1 MIPSRTSIV
10 YVLLD
15 GVGDLPC
22 PQLNGLTPLQAASTP
37 ALDALAK
44 RGCMGQVTTVGPS
57 IAPQSDIAV
66 FNMLGYDFK
75 EEVYVGRGVIEL
87 IGSGIDFRTG
97 DLALRGNFATIDGS
111 NRIVD
116 RRAGRNISEEEA
128 NSICES
134 LSSRVKFND
143 PDVSLVIKPT
153 IGHRVVIRF
162 RHNVLALSDRVSN
175 TDPAYDKVSGI
186 GVARLS
192 SFQDTIGESV
202 PEEDTIAS
210 KRSAQLINDFSNQAI
225 DILKSDPVNQQR
237 NNDKK
242 KLINCVLLRDAG
254 NRIPKLVP
262 IGIKYG
268 MKAAAVVDMPVEI
281 GIANVL
287 NMEILPSGKVD
298 DYKRKAEVVYSNLL
312 KYDLIYA
319 HIKGPD
325 EFGHDGD
332 AQGKKKNIE
341 KIDKLVFSKM
351 LDASIHDDVA
361 IVVSA
366 DHSTPCVNKSHS
378 PDPVPLLISSSRV
391 QRDGSLRFT
400 EEFAARGLLGR
411 INGSQVISTVTHAL
425 QMS

>member
-1 MIPSRTSIV
+1 MIRSRTRIV

-128 NSICES
+128 SSICES

-162 RHNVLALSDRVSN
+162 RHNVMALSDRVSN

-202 PEEDTIAS
+202 PEEDTIES
-210 KRSAQLINDFSNQAI
+210 KKSAQLINDFSNQAI
-225 DILKSDPVNQQR
+225 DILKSHPVNQQR
-237 NNDKK
+237 YDDKK

-268 MKAAAVVDMPVEI
+268 MKVAAVVDMPVEI
-281 GIANVL
+281 GIANML

-332 AQGKKKNIE
+332 AQGKKNNIE
-341 KIDKLVFSKM
+341 KIDNLVFSKM

-378 PDPVPLLISSSRV
+378 PDPVPLLISSSSV

-400 EEFAARGLLGR
+400 EEFAARGILGR

>member
-1 MIPSRTSIV
+1 MEATELSTVEPDGIFQKRKLIPSAKV
-10 YVLLD
+10 
-15 GVGDLPC
+15 C
-22 PQLNGLTPLQAASTP
+22 PP
-37 ALDALAK
+37 DV
-44 RGCMGQVTTVGPS
+44 R
-57 IAPQSDIAV
+57 
-66 FNMLGYDFK
+66 
-75 EEVYVGRGVIEL
+75 
-87 IGSGIDFRTG
+87 
-97 DLALRGNFATIDGS
+97 
-111 NRIVD
+111 
-116 RRAGRNISEEEA
+116 
-128 NSICES
+128 
-134 LSSRVKFND
+134 FND
-143 PDVSLVIKPT
+143 PNVSLVIKPT

-162 RHNVLALSDRVSN
+162 RHNLQALSDQVSN

-210 KRSAQLINDFSNQAI
+210 KKSAQLINDFSNQAI
-225 DILKSDPVNQQR
+225 SILKSDPVNKQR
-237 NNDKK
+237 YNDRK

-298 DYKRKAEVVYSNLL
+298 DYKRKAEVVYSNLFD
-312 KYDLIYA
+312 YDLIYA

-341 KIDKLVFSKM
+341 KIDKMVFSKM

-391 QRDGSLRFT
+391 HRDGSLRFT
-400 EEFAARGLLGR
+400 EEFAARGMLGR

>member
-1 MIPSRTSIV
+1 MIPSRTRIV

-44 RGCMGQVTTVGPS
+44 RGCMGQVTTVGAS

-66 FNMLGYDFK
+66 FNMLGYNFK

-116 RRAGRNISEEEA
+116 RRAGRNILEEEA
-128 NSICES
+128 NFICES

-143 PDVSLVIKPT
+143 PNVSLVIKPT

-186 GVARLS
+186 GVSRLS

-202 PEEDTIAS
+202 PEEDTVES

-237 NNDKK
+237 YNDKK
-242 KLINCVLLRDAG
+242 KLINCILLRDAG

-341 KIDKLVFSKM
+341 KIDKLLFSKM
-351 LDASIHDDVA
+351 LDASILDDVA

-391 QRDGSLRFT
+391 QRDDSLRFT
-400 EEFAARGLLGR
+400 EEFAAKGILGR

>member
-1 MIPSRTSIV
+1 MIPSRTRIV

-44 RGCMGQVTTVGPS
+44 RGCMGQVTTVGPN

-75 EEVYVGRGVIEL
+75 EEAYVGRGVIEL

-97 DLALRGNFATIDGS
+97 DLALRGNFATIDER

-134 LSSRVKFND
+134 LSSGVRFND
-143 PDVSLVIKPT
+143 PNVSLVIKPT

-162 RHNVLALSDRVSN
+162 RHNVQALSDQVSN

-202 PEEDTIAS
+202 PEEDTFAS

-225 DILKSDPVNQQR
+225 NILKSDPVNKQR
-237 NNDKK
+237 YNDKK

-287 NMEILPSGKVD
+287 SMEILPSGKVD
-298 DYKRKAEVVYSNLL
+298 DYKRKAEVVYSNLFN
-312 KYDLIYA
+312 YDLIYA
-319 HIKGPD
+319 HVKGPD

-341 KIDKLVFSKM
+341 KIDKLVFSKL

-400 EEFAARGLLGR
+400 EEFAARGILGR

-425 QMS
+425 QMT

>member
-1 MIPSRTSIV
+1 VIPSRTRIV

-44 RGCMGQVTTVGPS
+44 RGCMGQVTTVGHN

-75 EEVYVGRGVIEL
+75 EEAYVGRGVIEL

-128 NSICES
+128 KSICES
-134 LSSRVKFND
+134 LSSRVRFND
-143 PDVSLVIKPT
+143 PNVSLVIKPT

-162 RHNVLALSDRVSN
+162 RHNVQALSDQISN

-202 PEEDTIAS
+202 PEEDTNAS

-225 DILKSDPVNQQR
+225 NILKSDSVNKQR
-237 NNDKK
+237 YKDKK

-287 NMEILPSGKVD
+287 SMQILPSGKVD
-298 DYKRKAEVVYSNLL
+298 DYKRKAEVVYSNLFN
-312 KYDLIYA
+312 YDLIYA

-341 KIDKLVFSKM
+341 KIDKLVFSKL

-378 PDPVPLLISSSRV
+378 PDPVPLLISSSMV

-400 EEFAARGLLGR
+400 EEFAARGILGR
-411 INGSQVISTVTHAL
+411 INGSQVISTVMHAL

>member
-1 MIPSRTSIV
+1 MIPSRTRIV

-44 RGCMGQVTTVGPS
+44 RGCMGQVTTVGPN

-75 EEVYVGRGVIEL
+75 EEAYVGRGVIEL

-97 DLALRGNFATIDGS
+97 DLALRGNFATIDES

-143 PDVSLVIKPT
+143 PNVSLVIKPT

-162 RHNVLALSDRVSN
+162 RHNVQALSDQVSN

-225 DILKSDPVNQQR
+225 NILKSDSVNKQR
-237 NNDKK
+237 YNDKK

-287 NMEILPSGKVD
+287 SMQILPSGKVD
-298 DYKRKAEVVYSNLL
+298 DYKRKAEVVYSNLFN
-312 KYDLIYA
+312 YDLIYA

-341 KIDKLVFSKM
+341 KIDKLVFSKL

-378 PDPVPLLISSSRV
+378 PDPVPLLISSSMV

-400 EEFAARGLLGR
+400 EEFAARGILGR

>member
-1 MIPSRTSIV
+1 MIPSRTRIV
-10 YVLLD
+10 YVILD

-44 RGCMGQVTTVGPS
+44 RGCMGQVTTVGPD

-75 EEVYVGRGVIEL
+75 EEAYVGRGVIEL

-97 DLALRGNFATIDGS
+97 DLALRGNFATIDES

-143 PDVSLVIKPT
+143 PNVSLVIKPT

-162 RHNVLALSDRVSN
+162 RHNLQALSDQVSN

-210 KRSAQLINDFSNQAI
+210 KKSAQLINDFSSQAI
-225 DILKSDPVNQQR
+225 SILKSDPVNKQR
-237 NNDKK
+237 YNDRK

-254 NRIPKLVP
+254 NRIPKLAP
-262 IGIKYG
+262 IGKKYG

-298 DYKRKAEVVYSNLL
+298 DYKRKAEVVYSNLFD
-312 KYDLIYA
+312 YDLIYA

-341 KIDKLVFSKM
+341 KIDKMIFSKM

-391 QRDGSLRFT
+391 HRDGSLRFT
-400 EEFAARGLLGR
+400 EEFAARGMLGR

>member
-1 MIPSRTSIV
+1 MIPSRTRIV

-44 RGCMGQVTTVGPS
+44 RGCMGQVTTVGPN

-75 EEVYVGRGVIEL
+75 EEAYVGRGVIEL

-97 DLALRGNFATIDGS
+97 DLALRGNFATIDES

-134 LSSRVKFND
+134 LSSRVRFND
-143 PDVSLVIKPT
+143 PNVSLVIKPT

-162 RHNVLALSDRVSN
+162 RHNVQALSDQVSN

-202 PEEDTIAS
+202 PEEDTFAS
-210 KRSAQLINDFSNQAI
+210 KKSAQLINDFSNQAI
-225 DILKSDPVNQQR
+225 NILKSDPVNKQR
-237 NNDKK
+237 YNDKK

-287 NMEILPSGKVD
+287 SMEILPSGKVD
-298 DYKRKAEVVYSNLL
+298 DYKRKAEVVYSNLFN
-312 KYDLIYA
+312 YDLIYA
-319 HIKGPD
+319 HVKGPD

-341 KIDKLVFSKM
+341 KIDKLVFSKL
-351 LDASIHDDVA
+351 LDASIHDNVA

-378 PDPVPLLISSSRV
+378 PDPVPLLMSSSRV

-400 EEFAARGLLGR
+400 EEFAARGILGR

-425 QMS
+425 QMT

>member
-1 MIPSRTSIV
+1 VIPCRTRIV

-22 PQLNGLTPLQAASTP
+22 PQLNSLTPLQAASTP

-44 RGCMGQVTTVGPS
+44 RGCMGQVTTVGPN

-75 EEVYVGRGVIEL
+75 EEAYVGRGVIEL

-134 LSSRVKFND
+134 LFSRVKFDD
-143 PDVSLVIKPT
+143 PNVSLVIKPT

-162 RHNVLALSDRVSN
+162 RHNVLTLSDRVSN
-175 TDPAYDKVSGI
+175 TDPAYDKVFGI

-210 KRSAQLINDFSNQAI
+210 KRSAQLINDFTNQAFN
-225 DILKSDPVNQQR
+225 ILKSHPVNKQR
-237 NNDKK
+237 YNDRK

-254 NRIPKLVP
+254 NRIPKPVP
-262 IGIKYG
+262 IGVKYG

-298 DYKRKAEVVYSNLL
+298 DYKRKAEVVYSNLFN
-312 KYDLIYA
+312 YDLIYA

-332 AQGKKKNIE
+332 AHGKKKNIE

-351 LDASIHDDVA
+351 LDASIHEDVA

-391 QRDGSLRFT
+391 QSDGSLRFT
-400 EEFAARGLLGR
+400 EEFAARGKLGR
-411 INGSQVISTVTHAL
+411 INGSQVITTVTHAL

>member
-1 MIPSRTSIV
+1 MIPSRTRIV

-44 RGCMGQVTTVGPS
+44 RGCMGQVTTVGLD

-75 EEVYVGRGVIEL
+75 EEAYVGRGVIEL

-128 NSICES
+128 KSICES
-134 LSSRVKFND
+134 LSSRVRFND
-143 PDVSLVIKPT
+143 PNVSLVIKPT

-162 RHNVLALSDRVSN
+162 RHNVQALSDQVSN

-225 DILKSDPVNQQR
+225 NILKSDSVNKQR
-237 NNDKK
+237 YKDKK

-287 NMEILPSGKVD
+287 SMQILPSGKVD
-298 DYKRKAEVVYSNLL
+298 DYKRKAEVVYSNLFN
-312 KYDLIYA
+312 YDLIYA

-341 KIDKLVFSKM
+341 KIDKLVFSKL

-400 EEFAARGLLGR
+400 EEYAARGTLGR
-411 INGSQVISTVTHAL
+411 INGSQVISTVTHLL

>member
-1 MIPSRTSIV
+1 VIPSRTRIV

-44 RGCMGQVTTVGPS
+44 RGCMGQVTTVGPN

-75 EEVYVGRGVIEL
+75 EEAYVGRGVIEL

-97 DLALRGNFATIDGS
+97 DLALRGNFATIDER

-134 LSSRVKFND
+134 LSSGVRFND
-143 PDVSLVIKPT
+143 PNVSLVIKPT

-162 RHNVLALSDRVSN
+162 RHNVQALSDQVSN

-202 PEEDTIAS
+202 PEEDTFAS

-225 DILKSDPVNQQR
+225 NILKSDPVNKQR
-237 NNDKK
+237 YNDKK

-287 NMEILPSGKVD
+287 SMEILPSGKVD
-298 DYKRKAEVVYSNLL
+298 DYKRKAEVVYSNLFN
-312 KYDLIYA
+312 YDLIYA
-319 HIKGPD
+319 HVKGPD

-341 KIDKLVFSKM
+341 KIDKLVFSKL

-400 EEFAARGLLGR
+400 EEFAARGILGR

-425 QMS
+425 QMT

>member
-1 MIPSRTSIV
+1 
-10 YVLLD
+10 
-15 GVGDLPC
+15 
-22 PQLNGLTPLQAASTP
+22 
-37 ALDALAK
+37 
-44 RGCMGQVTTVGPS
+44 MGQVTTVGPN

-75 EEVYVGRGVIEL
+75 EEAYVGRGVIEL

-97 DLALRGNFATIDGS
+97 DLALRGNFATIDES

-134 LSSRVKFND
+134 LSSRVRFND
-143 PDVSLVIKPT
+143 PNVSLVIKPT

-162 RHNVLALSDRVSN
+162 RHNIQALSDQVSN

-202 PEEDTIAS
+202 PEEDTFAS

-225 DILKSDPVNQQR
+225 NILKSDPVNKQR
-237 NNDKK
+237 YTDKK

-254 NRIPKLVP
+254 NRIPNLVP

-287 NMEILPSGKVD
+287 SMEILPSGKVD
-298 DYKRKAEVVYSNLL
+298 DYKRKAEVVYSNLFN
-312 KYDLIYA
+312 YDLIYA
-319 HIKGPD
+319 HVKGPD

-341 KIDKLVFSKM
+341 KIDKLVFSKL

-400 EEFAARGLLGR
+400 EEFAARGILGR

>member
-1 MIPSRTSIV
+1 MIPSRTRIV

-44 RGCMGQVTTVGPS
+44 RGCMGQVTTVGPN

-75 EEVYVGRGVIEL
+75 EEAYVGRGVIEL

-128 NSICES
+128 KSICES
-134 LSSRVKFND
+134 LSSRVRFND
-143 PDVSLVIKPT
+143 PNVSLVIKPT

-162 RHNVLALSDRVSN
+162 RHNVQALSDQVSN

-202 PEEDTIAS
+202 PEEDTITS

-225 DILKSDPVNQQR
+225 NILKSDSVNKQR
-237 NNDKK
+237 YKDKK

-287 NMEILPSGKVD
+287 SMQILPSGKVD
-298 DYKRKAEVVYSNLL
+298 DYKRKAEVVYSNLFN
-312 KYDLIYA
+312 YDLIYA
-319 HIKGPD
+319 HLKGPD

-341 KIDKLVFSKM
+341 KIDKLVFSKL

-378 PDPVPLLISSSRV
+378 PDPVPLLISSSMV

-400 EEFAARGLLGR
+400 EEFATRGILGR

>member
-1 MIPSRTSIV
+1 VIPSRTRIV

-44 RGCMGQVTTVGPS
+44 RGCMGQVTTVGPN

-75 EEVYVGRGVIEL
+75 EEAYVGRGVIEL

-97 DLALRGNFATIDGS
+97 DLALRGNFATIDES

-116 RRAGRNISEEEA
+116 RRAGRNISEGEA
-128 NSICES
+128 NSICET

-143 PDVSLVIKPT
+143 PNVSLVIKPT

-162 RHNVLALSDRVSN
+162 RHSVQALSDQVSN
-175 TDPAYDKVSGI
+175 TDPAYDKVFGI

-210 KRSAQLINDFSNQAI
+210 KRSAQLINDFSSQAI
-225 DILKSDPVNQQR
+225 SILKSDPVNKQR
-237 NNDKK
+237 HNDRK

-254 NRIPKLVP
+254 NRIPKLAP
-262 IGIKYG
+262 IGKKYG
-268 MKAAAVVDMPVEI
+268 MKVAAVVDMPVEI

-287 NMEILPSGKVD
+287 SMEILPSGKVD
-298 DYKRKAEVVYSNLL
+298 DYKRKAEVVYSNLFD
-312 KYDLIYA
+312 YDLIYA

-341 KIDKLVFSKM
+341 KIDKMVFSKM

-400 EEFAARGLLGR
+400 EEYAARGILGR
-411 INGSQVISTVTHAL
+411 INGSQVISTVTHVL

>member
-1 MIPSRTSIV
+1 MIPSRTRIV

-262 IGIKYG
+262 IVIKYG

>member
-1 MIPSRTSIV
+1 
-10 YVLLD
+10 
-15 GVGDLPC
+15 
-22 PQLNGLTPLQAASTP
+22 
-37 ALDALAK
+37 
-44 RGCMGQVTTVGPS
+44 
-57 IAPQSDIAV
+57 
-66 FNMLGYDFK
+66 MLGYDFK
-75 EEVYVGRGVIEL
+75 EEAYVGRGVIEL

-97 DLALRGNFATIDGS
+97 DLALRGNFATIDES

-134 LSSRVKFND
+134 LSSSVKFND
-143 PDVSLVIKPT
+143 PNVSLVIKPT

-162 RHNVLALSDRVSN
+162 RHNLQALSDQVSN

-210 KRSAQLINDFSNQAI
+210 KKSAQLINDFSSQAI
-225 DILKSDPVNQQR
+225 SILKSDPVNKQR
-237 NNDKK
+237 YNDRK

-254 NRIPKLVP
+254 NRIPKLAP
-262 IGIKYG
+262 IGKKYG

-298 DYKRKAEVVYSNLL
+298 DYKRKAEVVYSNLFD
-312 KYDLIYA
+312 YDLIYA

-341 KIDKLVFSKM
+341 KIDKMIFSKM

-400 EEFAARGLLGR
+400 EEFGKGYAR
-411 INGSQVISTVTHAL
+411 
-425 QMS
+425 

>member
-1 MIPSRTSIV
+1 MIPSRTRIV

-22 PQLNGLTPLQAASTP
+22 PLLKGLTPLQAASTP

-44 RGCMGQVTTVGPS
+44 RGCMGQVTTVGPN

-75 EEVYVGRGVIEL
+75 EEAYVGRGVIEL

-128 NSICES
+128 KSICES
-134 LSSRVKFND
+134 LSSRVRFND
-143 PDVSLVIKPT
+143 PNVSLVIKPT

-162 RHNVLALSDRVSN
+162 RHNVQALSDQVSN

-225 DILKSDPVNQQR
+225 NILKSDSVNKQR
-237 NNDKK
+237 YKDKK

-287 NMEILPSGKVD
+287 SMQILPSGKVD
-298 DYKRKAEVVYSNLL
+298 DYKRKAEVVYSNLFN
-312 KYDLIYA
+312 YDLIYA

-341 KIDKLVFSKM
+341 KIDKLVFSKL

-378 PDPVPLLISSSRV
+378 PDPVPLLISSSMV

-400 EEFAARGLLGR
+400 EEFAARGILGR

>member
-1 MIPSRTSIV
+1 VIPSRTRIV

-44 RGCMGQVTTVGPS
+44 RGCMGQVTTVGPN

-75 EEVYVGRGVIEL
+75 EEAYVGRGVIEL

-128 NSICES
+128 KSICES

-143 PDVSLVIKPT
+143 PNVSLVIKPT

-162 RHNVLALSDRVSN
+162 RHNVQALSDQVSN

-186 GVARLS
+186 GVAKLS

-225 DILKSDPVNQQR
+225 NILKSDSVNKQR
-237 NNDKK
+237 YKDKK

-287 NMEILPSGKVD
+287 SMEILPSGKVD
-298 DYKRKAEVVYSNLL
+298 DYKRKAEVVYSNLFN
-312 KYDLIYA
+312 YDLIYA

-341 KIDKLVFSKM
+341 KIDKLVFSKL

-378 PDPVPLLISSSRV
+378 PDPVPLLISSSMV

-400 EEFAARGLLGR
+400 EEFAARGILGR

>member
-1 MIPSRTSIV
+1 MIPSRTRIV

-44 RGCMGQVTTVGPS
+44 RGCMGQVTTVGAS

-66 FNMLGYDFK
+66 FNMLGYNFK

-143 PDVSLVIKPT
+143 PNVSLVIKPT

-202 PEEDTIAS
+202 PEEDTVES
-210 KRSAQLINDFSNQAI
+210 KRSAQLINDFINQAI

-237 NNDKK
+237 YNDKK
-242 KLINCVLLRDAG
+242 KLINCILLRDAG

-341 KIDKLVFSKM
+341 KIDKLLFSKM
-351 LDASIHDDVA
+351 LDASILDDVA

-391 QRDGSLRFT
+391 QRDDSLRFT
-400 EEFAARGLLGR
+400 EEFAAKGILGR
-411 INGSQVISTVTHAL
+411 INGSQVMSTVTHAL

>member
-1 MIPSRTSIV
+1 MIPSRTRIV

-22 PQLNGLTPLQAASTP
+22 PLLKGLTPLQAASTP

-44 RGCMGQVTTVGPS
+44 RGCMGQVTTVGPD

-75 EEVYVGRGVIEL
+75 EEAYVGRGVIEL

-128 NSICES
+128 KSICES
-134 LSSRVKFND
+134 LSSRVRFND
-143 PDVSLVIKPT
+143 PNVSLVIKPT

-162 RHNVLALSDRVSN
+162 RHNVQALSDQVSN

-225 DILKSDPVNQQR
+225 NILKSDSVNKQR
-237 NNDKK
+237 YKDKK

-268 MKAAAVVDMPVEI
+268 MKATRR
-281 GIANVL
+281 
-287 NMEILPSGKVD
+287 S
-298 DYKRKAEVVYSNLL
+298 
-312 KYDLIYA
+312 
-319 HIKGPD
+319 
-325 EFGHDGD
+325 
-332 AQGKKKNIE
+332 
-341 KIDKLVFSKM
+341 
-351 LDASIHDDVA
+351 
-361 IVVSA
+361 
-366 DHSTPCVNKSHS
+366 
-378 PDPVPLLISSSRV
+378 
-391 QRDGSLRFT
+391 
-400 EEFAARGLLGR
+400 
-411 INGSQVISTVTHAL
+411 
-425 QMS
+425 

>member
-1 MIPSRTSIV
+1 VIPSRTRIV
-10 YVLLD
+10 YVILD

-44 RGCMGQVTTVGPS
+44 RGCMGQVTTVGPN

-75 EEVYVGRGVIEL
+75 EEAYVGRGVIEL

-97 DLALRGNFATIDGS
+97 DLALRGNFATIDES

-143 PDVSLVIKPT
+143 PNVSLVIKPT

-162 RHNVLALSDRVSN
+162 RHNLQALSDQVSN

-210 KRSAQLINDFSNQAI
+210 KRSAQLINDFSSQAI
-225 DILKSDPVNQQR
+225 RILKSDPVNKQR
-237 NNDKK
+237 YNDRK

-262 IGIKYG
+262 IGKKYG

-298 DYKRKAEVVYSNLL
+298 DYKRKAEVVYSNLFD
-312 KYDLIYA
+312 YDLIYA

-341 KIDKLVFSKM
+341 KIDKMVFGKM

-391 QRDGSLRFT
+391 HRDGSLRFT
-400 EEFAARGLLGR
+400 EEFAARGILGR
-411 INGSQVISTVTHAL
+411 INGSQVISTVTHVL

>member
-1 MIPSRTSIV
+1 MIPSRTRIV

-44 RGCMGQVTTVGPS
+44 RGCMGQVTTVGPN

-75 EEVYVGRGVIEL
+75 EEAYVGRGVIEL

-128 NSICES
+128 KSICES

-143 PDVSLVIKPT
+143 PNVSLVIKPT

-162 RHNVLALSDRVSN
+162 RHNVQALSDQVSN

-186 GVARLS
+186 GVAKLS

-210 KRSAQLINDFSNQAI
+210 KKSAQLINDFSNQAI
-225 DILKSDPVNQQR
+225 NILKSDSVNKQR
-237 NNDKK
+237 YKDKK

-268 MKAAAVVDMPVEI
+268 MKAAAIVDMPVEI

-287 NMEILPSGKVD
+287 SMEILPSGKVD
-298 DYKRKAEVVYSNLL
+298 DYKLKAEVVYSNLFN
-312 KYDLIYA
+312 YDLIYA

-341 KIDKLVFSKM
+341 KIDKLVFSKL

-378 PDPVPLLISSSRV
+378 PDPVPLLISSSMV

-400 EEFAARGLLGR
+400 EEFAARGILGR

>member
-1 MIPSRTSIV
+1 MIPSRTRIV

-44 RGCMGQVTTVGPS
+44 RGCMGQVTTVGPN

-75 EEVYVGRGVIEL
+75 EEAYVGRGVIEL

-97 DLALRGNFATIDGS
+97 DLALRGNFATINES

-116 RRAGRNISEEEA
+116 RRAGRNISEGEA

-143 PDVSLVIKPT
+143 PNVSLVIKPT

-162 RHNVLALSDRVSN
+162 RHNVQALSDQVSN

-210 KRSAQLINDFSNQAI
+210 KRSAHLINDFSNQAI
-225 DILKSDPVNQQR
+225 NILKSDSVNKQR
-237 NNDKK
+237 YKDKK

-287 NMEILPSGKVD
+287 SMQILPSGKVD
-298 DYKRKAEVVYSNLL
+298 DYKRKAEVVYSNLFN
-312 KYDLIYA
+312 YDLIYA

-341 KIDKLVFSKM
+341 KIDKMIFSKM

-378 PDPVPLLISSSRV
+378 PDPVPLLISSSMV

-400 EEFAARGLLGR
+400 EEFAARGILGR

>member
-1 MIPSRTSIV
+1 VVPSRTRIV

-44 RGCMGQVTTVGPS
+44 RGCMGQVTTVGHN

-75 EEVYVGRGVIEL
+75 EEAYVGRGVIEL

-128 NSICES
+128 KSICES
-134 LSSRVKFND
+134 LSSRVRFND
-143 PDVSLVIKPT
+143 PNVSLVIKPT

-162 RHNVLALSDRVSN
+162 RHNVQALSDQVSN

-202 PEEDTIAS
+202 PEEDTNAS

-225 DILKSDPVNQQR
+225 NILKSDSVNKQR
-237 NNDKK
+237 YKDKK

-287 NMEILPSGKVD
+287 SMEILPSGKVD
-298 DYKRKAEVVYSNLL
+298 DYKRKAEVVYSNLFN
-312 KYDLIYA
+312 YDLIYA

-341 KIDKLVFSKM
+341 KIDKLVFSKL

-378 PDPVPLLISSSRV
+378 PDPVPLLISSSLV

-400 EEFAARGLLGR
+400 EEFAARGTLGR
-411 INGSQVISTVTHAL
+411 INGSQVISTVKHAL

>member
-1 MIPSRTSIV
+1 MIPSRTRIV

>member
-1 MIPSRTSIV
+1 MIPSRTRIV

-44 RGCMGQVTTVGPS
+44 RGCMGQVTTVGPN

-75 EEVYVGRGVIEL
+75 EEAYVGRGVIEL

-97 DLALRGNFATIDGS
+97 DLALRGNFATIDES

-143 PDVSLVIKPT
+143 PNVSLVIKPT

-162 RHNVLALSDRVSN
+162 RHNVQALSDQVSN

-202 PEEDTIAS
+202 PEDDTIAS
-210 KRSAQLINDFSNQAI
+210 KRSAQLINDFSSQAI
-225 DILKSDPVNQQR
+225 SILKSDPVNEQR
-237 NNDKK
+237 YNDRK

-254 NRIPKLVP
+254 NRIPKLAP
-262 IGIKYG
+262 IGKKYG

-287 NMEILPSGKVD
+287 SMEILPSGKVD
-298 DYKRKAEVVYSNLL
+298 DYKRKAEVVYSNLFD
-312 KYDLIYA
+312 YDLIYA

-341 KIDKLVFSKM
+341 KIDKMVFSKM

-400 EEFAARGLLGR
+400 EEYAARGILGR
-411 INGSQVISTVTHAL
+411 INGSQVISTVTHVL

>member
-1 MIPSRTSIV
+1 VIPSRTRIV

-22 PQLNGLTPLQAASTP
+22 PQLKGLTPLQAASTP
-37 ALDALAK
+37 ALDARAK
-44 RGCMGQVTTVGPS
+44 RGCMGQVTTVGPD

-75 EEVYVGRGVIEL
+75 EEAYVGRGVIEL

-128 NSICES
+128 KSICES

-143 PDVSLVIKPT
+143 PNVSLVIKPT

-162 RHNVLALSDRVSN
+162 RHNVQALSDQVSN

-186 GVARLS
+186 GVAKLS

-225 DILKSDPVNQQR
+225 NILKSDSVNKQR
-237 NNDKK
+237 YKDKK

-287 NMEILPSGKVD
+287 SMEILPSGKVD
-298 DYKRKAEVVYSNLL
+298 DYKRKAEVVYSNLFN
-312 KYDLIYA
+312 YDLIYA

-341 KIDKLVFSKM
+341 KIDKLVFSKL

-378 PDPVPLLISSSRV
+378 PDPVPLLISSSKV

-400 EEFAARGLLGR
+400 EEFAARGILGR

>member
-1 MIPSRTSIV
+1 VIPSRTRIV

-44 RGCMGQVTTVGPS
+44 RGCMGQVTTVGPN

-75 EEVYVGRGVIEL
+75 EEAYVGRGVIEL

-128 NSICES
+128 KSICES
-134 LSSRVKFND
+134 LSSRVRFND
-143 PDVSLVIKPT
+143 PNVSLVIKPT

-162 RHNVLALSDRVSN
+162 RHNVQALSDQVSN

-186 GVARLS
+186 GVAKLS

-210 KRSAQLINDFSNQAI
+210 KKSAQLINDFSNQAI
-225 DILKSDPVNQQR
+225 NILKSDSVNKQR
-237 NNDKK
+237 YKDKK

-287 NMEILPSGKVD
+287 SMEILPSGKVD
-298 DYKRKAEVVYSNLL
+298 DYKRKAEVVYSNLFN
-312 KYDLIYA
+312 YDLIYA

-341 KIDKLVFSKM
+341 KIDKLVFSKL

-378 PDPVPLLISSSRV
+378 PDPVPLLISSSMV

-400 EEFAARGLLGR
+400 EEFAARGILGR

>member
-1 MIPSRTSIV
+1 MIPSGTRIV

-22 PQLNGLTPLQAASTP
+22 PQLSGLTPLQAASTP
-37 ALDALAK
+37 ALDALAE
-44 RGCMGQVTTVGPS
+44 RGCMGQVTTVGPN

-66 FNMLGYDFK
+66 FNMLGYDFR
-75 EEVYVGRGVIEL
+75 EGAYVGRGVIEL
-87 IGSGIDFRTG
+87 IGSGIDFRNG

-134 LSSRVKFND
+134 LSSRVEFND
-143 PDVSLVIKPT
+143 TNVSLVIKPT
-153 IGHRVVIRF
+153 VGHRAVIRF
-162 RHNVLALSDRVSN
+162 RHKGLALSDSVSN

-192 SFQDTIGESV
+192 SYQDTVGESV

-210 KRSAQLINDFSNQAI
+210 KRSAQLINDFSDQAI
-225 DILKSDPVNQQR
+225 SILKSDPVNQQR
-237 NNDKK
+237 YSDGK
-242 KLINCVLLRDAG
+242 KLINCVLLRGAG
-254 NRIPKLVP
+254 NRIPKLEP
-262 IGIKYG
+262 IGVKYG
-268 MKAAAVVDMPVEI
+268 MKVAAVVDMPVEI

-287 NMEILPSGKVD
+287 KMEVLPSGKVD

-332 AQGKKKNIE
+332 AHGKKKNIE
-341 KIDKLVFSKM
+341 EIDRLVFSKM
-351 LDASIHDDVA
+351 LDASKQDDVT

-378 PDPVPLLISSSRV
+378 PDPVPLLISSSVV

-400 EEFAARGLLGR
+400 EEFAAKGILGR

-425 QMS
+425 HMS

>member
-1 MIPSRTSIV
+1 
-10 YVLLD
+10 
-15 GVGDLPC
+15 
-22 PQLNGLTPLQAASTP
+22 
-37 ALDALAK
+37 
-44 RGCMGQVTTVGPS
+44 
-57 IAPQSDIAV
+57 
-66 FNMLGYDFK
+66 MLGYDFK
-75 EEVYVGRGVIEL
+75 EEAYVGRGVIEL

-128 NSICES
+128 KSICES
-134 LSSRVKFND
+134 LSSRVRFND
-143 PDVSLVIKPT
+143 PNVSLVIKPT

-162 RHNVLALSDRVSN
+162 RHNVQALSDQVSN

-225 DILKSDPVNQQR
+225 NILKSDPVNKQR
-237 NNDKK
+237 YNDKK

-287 NMEILPSGKVD
+287 SMEILPSGKVD
-298 DYKRKAEVVYSNLL
+298 DYKRKAEVVYSNLFN
-312 KYDLIYA
+312 YDLIYA

-341 KIDKLVFSKM
+341 KIDKLVFSKL

-391 QRDGSLRFT
+391 QRDGALDLPKNLRQ
-400 EEFAARGLLGR
+400 G
-411 INGSQVISTVTHAL
+411 VY
-425 QMS
+425 

>member
-1 MIPSRTSIV
+1 MIPSRTRIV

-44 RGCMGQVTTVGPS
+44 RGCMGQVTTVGPN

-75 EEVYVGRGVIEL
+75 EEAYVGRGVIEL

-128 NSICES
+128 KSICES
-134 LSSRVKFND
+134 LSSRVRFND
-143 PDVSLVIKPT
+143 PNVSLVIKPT

-162 RHNVLALSDRVSN
+162 RHNVQALSDQVSN

-210 KRSAQLINDFSNQAI
+210 KRSAHLINDFSNQAI
-225 DILKSDPVNQQR
+225 NILKSDSVNKQR
-237 NNDKK
+237 YKDKK

-287 NMEILPSGKVD
+287 SMQILPSGKVD
-298 DYKRKAEVVYSNLL
+298 DYKLKAEVVYSNLFN
-312 KYDLIYA
+312 YDLIYA

-341 KIDKLVFSKM
+341 KIDKLVFSKL

-400 EEFAARGLLGR
+400 EEYAARGTLGR
-411 INGSQVISTVTHAL
+411 INGSQVISTVKHAL

>member
-1 MIPSRTSIV
+1 MIPSRTRIV

-44 RGCMGQVTTVGPS
+44 RGCMGQVTTVGPN

-75 EEVYVGRGVIEL
+75 EEAYVGRGVIEL

-128 NSICES
+128 KSICES
-134 LSSRVKFND
+134 LSSRVRFND
-143 PDVSLVIKPT
+143 PNVSLVIKPT

-162 RHNVLALSDRVSN
+162 RHNVQALSDQVSN

-210 KRSAQLINDFSNQAI
+210 KRSAHLINDFSNQAI
-225 DILKSDPVNQQR
+225 NILKSDSVNKQR
-237 NNDKK
+237 YKDKK

-287 NMEILPSGKVD
+287 SMQILPSGKVD
-298 DYKRKAEVVYSNLL
+298 DYKRKAEVVYSNLFN
-312 KYDLIYA
+312 YDLIYA

-341 KIDKLVFSKM
+341 KIDKLVFSKL

-378 PDPVPLLISSSRV
+378 PGPLPLLISSSMV

-400 EEFAARGLLGR
+400 EEFAARGTLGR
-411 INGSQVISTVTHAL
+411 INGSQVISTVKHAL

>member
-1 MIPSRTSIV
+1 MIPSRTRIV

-44 RGCMGQVTTVGPS
+44 RGCMGQVTTVGAS

-66 FNMLGYDFK
+66 FNMLGYNFK

-143 PDVSLVIKPT
+143 PNVSLVIKPT

-202 PEEDTIAS
+202 PEEDTVES
-210 KRSAQLINDFSNQAI
+210 KRSAQLINDFINQAI

-237 NNDKK
+237 YNDKK
-242 KLINCVLLRDAG
+242 KLINCILLRDAG

-341 KIDKLVFSKM
+341 KIDKLLFSKM
-351 LDASIHDDVA
+351 LDVSILDDVA

-391 QRDGSLRFT
+391 QRDDSLRFT
-400 EEFAARGLLGR
+400 EEFAAKGILGR

>member
-1 MIPSRTSIV
+1 VIPSRTRIV

-44 RGCMGQVTTVGPS
+44 RGCMGQVTTVGHN

-75 EEVYVGRGVIEL
+75 EEAYVGRGVIEL

-128 NSICES
+128 KSICES
-134 LSSRVKFND
+134 LSSRVRFND
-143 PDVSLVIKPT
+143 PNVSLVIKPT

-162 RHNVLALSDRVSN
+162 RHNVQALSDQVSN

-202 PEEDTIAS
+202 PEEDTNAS

-225 DILKSDPVNQQR
+225 NILKSDSVNKQR
-237 NNDKK
+237 YKDKK

-287 NMEILPSGKVD
+287 SMEILPSGKVD
-298 DYKRKAEVVYSNLL
+298 DYKRKAEVVSSNLFN
-312 KYDLIYA
+312 YDLIYA

-341 KIDKLVFSKM
+341 KIDKLVFSKL

-361 IVVSA
+361 IIVSA

-378 PDPVPLLISSSRV
+378 PDPVPLLISSSLV

-400 EEFAARGLLGR
+400 EEFAARGTLGR
-411 INGSQVISTVTHAL
+411 INGSQVISTVKHAL